1 MVFARMK
8 DMSFEQLYT
17 LADIA
22 MREAQAK
29 EELSFSNRSD
39 RTMDSG
45 QEPSLMTEDSGGSR
59 EMSLV
64 TEGSSGIRFNDSQAD
79 ICVLFSSWS
88 CFLQC

>member
-1 MVFARMK
+1 
-8 DMSFEQLYT
+8 MSFTQLYT

-22 MREAQAK
+22 KREARVK

-39 RTMDSG
+39 RTMDGG

-64 TEGSSGIRFNDSQAD
+64 TEASSGIPDGLQAD
-79 ICVLFSSWS
+79 TGVLFSLWY
-88 CFLQC
+88 CFL